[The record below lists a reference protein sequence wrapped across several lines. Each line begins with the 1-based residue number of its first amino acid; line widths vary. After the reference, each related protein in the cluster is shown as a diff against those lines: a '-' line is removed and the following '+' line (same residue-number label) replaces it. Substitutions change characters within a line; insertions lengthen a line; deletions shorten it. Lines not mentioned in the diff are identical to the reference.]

1 MGPCEVEGDG
11 PGKVERR
18 SSWSGERLYRV
29 KSPPP
34 GLVSDEQGRA
44 SDIKTYSSYTS
55 SYTWKKYFYHWV
67 KYLGGEPEGANIPSV
82 WGNHIKIPGGSCPS
96 VGQRISSWSIRHMK
110 VLEPLF
116 LFSFH
121 QLYWIMIYGK
131 HSTCIYH
138 IWFEGIWLFAL
149 VMSCPKLDVL
159 CLLNYFK
166 SGWCYVSGD
175 FWII

>member
-110 VLEPLF
+110 VLEPLVS
-116 LFSFH
+116 LFVP
-121 QLYWIMIYGK
+121 
-131 HSTCIYH
+131 ST
-138 IWFEGIWLFAL
+138 
-149 VMSCPKLDVL
+149 V
-159 CLLNYFK
+159 LNYDLWKTQYLHLSYLVWGDLAFCP
-166 SGWCYVSGD
+166 CYELSKAGCVM
-175 FWII
+175 FTKLF